1 LKILDKRTISTHRS
15 LVRVDSPL
23 VVGAIGELVI
33 ATFALAMVVMADRLL
48 RLLVVVVGFFPHST
62 SHKQI

>member
-1 LKILDKRTISTHRS
+1 
-15 LVRVDSPL
+15 
-23 VVGAIGELVI
+23 LVI

-48 RLLVVVVGFFPHST
+48 RLLVVVVGFFPHSA